1 MTPITELMTTVEI
14 MDVEFLLNLFLGL
27 SVAMLIAVW
36 VTGLRAKRG
45 LHLSCVIAMV
55 IFLLATIYFA
65 WSVGKLLQFPPDRY
79 AIHMPLARIAFYML
93 FAPVVTGSMH
103 WFGKISRKA
112 HLFAAILFTVMTLA
126 AFATGAWMMMG
137 AAPK

>member
-1 MTPITELMTTVEI
+1 MTPDAELMNAEY
-14 MDVEFLLNLFLGL
+14 LLNLFLGL
-27 SVAMLIAVW
+27 SVISLIAVW
-36 VTGLRAKRG
+36 ITGLRAKRR
-45 LHLSCVIAMV
+45 LHLFCVIAMAV
-55 IFLLATIYFA
+55 FLLATIYFA
-65 WSVGKLLQFPPDRY
+65 WRVGKLLSFPPDRY

-93 FAPVVTGSMH
+93 LAPVVTGSLH